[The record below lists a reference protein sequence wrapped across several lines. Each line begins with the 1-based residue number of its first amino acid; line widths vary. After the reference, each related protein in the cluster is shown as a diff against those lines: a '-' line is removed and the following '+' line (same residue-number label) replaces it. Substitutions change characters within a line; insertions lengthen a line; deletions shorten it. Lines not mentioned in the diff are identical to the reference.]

1 MMQYEMT
8 NAKLQDKHENAIRNK
23 TNPKK
28 ETQKMEPLG
37 IDEGQDGYIANIG
50 KCYKWVVTQWAMEM
64 PIN

>member
-1 MMQYEMT
+1 MTMMQYEMT

-37 IDEGQDGYIANIG
+37 IDEEQDEYIAHIWRFYN
-50 KCYKWVVTQWAMEM
+50 
-64 PIN
+64 